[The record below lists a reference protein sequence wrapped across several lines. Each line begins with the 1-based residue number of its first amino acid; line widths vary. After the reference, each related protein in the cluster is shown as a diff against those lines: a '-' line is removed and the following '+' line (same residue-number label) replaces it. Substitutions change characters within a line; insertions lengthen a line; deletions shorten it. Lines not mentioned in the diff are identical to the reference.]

1 MMSLGHSLSQWDF
14 ETVPLVPGIFTP
26 LDSPLGLLSV
36 VRKGWARGGER
47 DTYSF
52 LGALLGPPAS
62 QLIWECQTWERFA
75 YIRSTWPLDSPLTSE
90 IHMPSLKAVALEEV
104 TQRRVKRAHS
114 SIVVITT
121 SLNKKN
127 CPLTGQGISKLQCK
141 HATERKWMN
150 YCYTVNAIIM
160 LSKKA
165 SLRKTHGVRFLWF
178 YPCEDQ
184 TGKTEQYTV

>member
-14 ETVPLVPGIFTP
+14 ETVPLVPGTFIL

-52 LGALLGPPAS
+52 SGALSGPPAS
-62 QLIWECQTWERFA
+62 QLIWECQIWERFP

-104 TQRRVKRAHS
+104 TQRRVKEGSQQHCGD
-114 SIVVITT
+114 
-121 SLNKKN
+121 NHQFKQKE
-127 CPLTGQGISKLQCK
+127 CPLTGQGIYKLQCK

-150 YCYTVNAIIM
+150 YSYTVNEIIM

-165 SLRKTHGVRFLWF
+165 SPRKTHGVWFLWF

-184 TGKTEQYTV
+184 KGKTEQYTV

>member
-1 MMSLGHSLSQWDF
+1 MR
-14 ETVPLVPGIFTP
+14 GIFT
-26 LDSPLGLLSV
+26 LHDSPLGLLSV

-52 LGALLGPPAS
+52 LGALSGPPAS
-62 QLIWECQTWERFA
+62 QLMWEYQTWEQFP

-90 IHMPSLKAVALEEV
+90 IHMPSLKAVALEKV

-114 SIVVITT
+114 STVVITT

-127 CPLTGQGISKLQCK
+127 CPLTGQGIYKFQCK
-141 HATERKWMN
+141 HTTERKWMN
-150 YCYTVNAIIM
+150 HSYTVNAVIM
-160 LSKKA
+160 WSTKA
-165 SLRKTHGVRFLWF
+165 SLRKTHGVWFPWF